1 MIKTWQSVGLR
12 RLWLMRFG
20 IHQGTMM
27 SRLFAAYYHS
37 GDTQNGG
44 AEILAACAR
53 ALPFRDT
60 PFFGQGYFWPDTPR
74 PLDEGE

>member
-1 MIKTWQSVGLR
+1 
-12 RLWLMRFG
+12 
-20 IHQGTMM
+20 MM

-60 PFFGQGYFWPDTPR
+60 PFFGQGYFWPDTTR
-74 PLDEGE
+74 PLEEAE